1 MAPAGN
7 FSTNGDQSDRPD
19 ATPGPPE
26 RRGHYVV
33 ESNDPD
39 ATSSPPDR
47 RGRDGDQED
56 HPDATPSPP
65 ERRGHYAVQ
74 KDDPETTAS
83 PPDRRGRYVSEL
95 VDAEEGHQPSSSVPE
110 VIELPAIGPAA
121 ANAGASGGPQSAT
134 QLVVPIVVGTRPEA
148 IKLVP
153 IILAL
158 RESEFYRPIVIS
170 TGQHHR
176 MVHEIFG
183 LAGITADVTLW
194 AGTRRELNERVTS
207 VMRRF
212 EDFYVE
218 WFGVPDGPASSEQ
231 ILKGKAPAA
240 VLVHGDTSSAMSA
253 ALAAFHL
260 HIPVMHVEAGL
271 RTGGINLTPFPE
283 ELNRQLISCIACL
296 HFAPTMSNL
305 QSLVREDVRVGQVFV
320 TGNTGID
327 ALRWARG
334 LPVHFEDK
342 DLQHLH
348 DSDRPIVVVTA
359 HRRENWG
366 KGLEGI
372 AEGVARLARAHPDVH
387 FVVPMHPNPQVRENL
402 SPRLAELENVLLTGP
417 FGYAQFARLLDR
429 CHLVITDSGGIQE
442 EAPSLGKPV
451 LVTRESTE
459 RNEGVQAGTLLLV
472 GTDPDRIAAE
482 GDRLLC
488 DKAAYVQMSEAPNPY
503 GDGLAA
509 QRIVAALEYLLLG
522 GTAPTPF
529 GAGYNRRV
537 VLDAV
542 GFQSPVAPVDALLTQ
557 LSEEEQDVDGQ
568 ESEQLDAPWLM

>member
-1 MAPAGN
+1 MAFPDHAP
-7 FSTNGDQSDRPD
+7 NGDQNDGSSSTSGPD
-19 ATPGPPE
+19 E
-26 RRGHYVV
+26 RRGQYVV
-33 ESNDPD
+33 RYPDPQ
-39 ATSSPPDR
+39 APSTPPDR
-47 RGRDGDQED
+47 RGPDGLED
-56 HPDATPSPP
+56 ERADPSKRLDAGDGQTVEPAGV
-65 ERRGHYAVQ
+65 ENVRR
-74 KDDPETTAS
+74 TADS
-83 PPDRRGRYVSEL
+83 VAAD
-95 VDAEEGHQPSSSVPE
+95 SVPE
-110 VIELPAIGPAA
+110 EIGLAGDESISSAVPAA
-121 ANAGASGGPQSAT
+121 TEAEAAQSESTAKASQRPPSAT

-218 WFGVPDGPASSEQ
+218 WFGVPNGPASSEQ
-231 ILKGKAPAA
+231 ILRGKAPAA

-260 HIPVMHVEAGL
+260 RIPVMHVEAGL

-305 QSLVREDVRVGQVFV
+305 QALVREDVPVGQIFV

-334 LPVHFEDK
+334 LPVSFDDQE
-342 DLQHLH
+342 LQHLH
-348 DSDRPIVVVTA
+348 DGDQPIVVVTA
-359 HRRENWG
+359 HRRESWG

-372 AEGVARLARAHPDVH
+372 AEGVARLARAHEDVR

-402 SPRLAELENVLLTGP
+402 SPRLSELDNVLLTGP

-429 CHLVITDSGGIQE
+429 CRLVITDSGGIQE

-459 RNEGVQAGTLLLV
+459 RNEGIQAGTLLLV

-482 GDRLLC
+482 GDRLLS
-488 DKAAYVQMSEAPNPY
+488 DQAAYVEMSEASNPY
-503 GDGLAA
+503 GDGMAA

-537 VLDAV
+537 VLDAA
-542 GFQSPVAPVDALLTQ
+542 GFQGPLMSLDGLEDQ
-557 LSEEEQDVDGQ
+557 LPIAEQEAEPDG